1 MKKDNKA
8 LYESIMIAVAREVKK
23 ALNEDI
29 DDLTIKDRQDQKE
42 FSKREELIKK
52 FNELKNQLEDVK
64 DDWLETT
71 KITKQMQEL
80 SNKINAMPSLMK
92 NVNDAAKR
100 HAKVFQS
107 LHDKNIKYE
116 ISNFY
121 CEDNILRLI
130 VKYVSYKD
138 NTRQVI
144 KQLGF
149 DIDMTTNRPHQS
161 VSWYDLNI
169 GTQKLFIPIVDNKE
183 AAEYIANLCK
193 KYLMD
198 KNSNLCKSS
207 YYFGNNDI
215 YNLPSDEDKVSTVQG
230 NNMDI
235 DRSAQS
241 LVKYFKQKYGD
252 QWKDKL
258 TNYMN
263 KNKENEKIQKIKKVL
278 WKYLKENFI
287 KG

>member
-1 MKKDNKA
+1 MKRDNKKA
-8 LYESIMIAVAREVKK
+8 LYENIMMAVAKEVKK

-52 FNELKNQLEDVK
+52 FNELKNQLEDAK
-64 DDWLETT
+64 DDWVETN
-71 KITKQMQEL
+71 KIIKQMQEL
-80 SNKINAMPSLMK
+80 SNKINAMPDLHD
-92 NVNDAAKR
+92 NIDDAAKR
-100 HAKVFQS
+100 HTKAFQS
-107 LHDKNIKYE
+107 LNNKNIKYE

-121 CEDNILRLI
+121 YGDNILRLI

-138 NTRQVI
+138 NTRQLI

-149 DIDMTTNRPHQS
+149 DIDITTNRPYQTL
-161 VSWYDLNI
+161 SWHDLNS
-169 GTQKLFIPIVDNKE
+169 TQKLVIPIVDNKE

-193 KYLMD
+193 KYLID
-198 KNSNLCKSS
+198 KNSNLCKST
-207 YYFGNNDI
+207 YYFGNEDNTNNVAMVQKAD
-215 YNLPSDEDKVSTVQG
+215 YNV
-230 NNMDI
+230 

-258 TNYMN
+258 KEYMD

-278 WKYLKENFI
+278 WKYLK
-287 KG
+287 

>member
-1 MKKDNKA
+1 MKSDNKKA
-8 LYESIMIAVAREVKK
+8 LYESIMTSVAKEVKK
-23 ALNEDI
+23 VLNEDI

-64 DDWLETT
+64 DNWVEIN
-71 KITKQMQEL
+71 KIIKQMQEL
-80 SNKINAMPSLMK
+80 SNKINAMPSLM
-92 NVNDAAKR
+92 NNINDAAER
-100 HAKVFQS
+100 HTKVFQS
-107 LHDKNIKYE
+107 LNNKNIKYE

-121 CEDNILRLI
+121 CNDNILRLI

-138 NTRQVI
+138 NTRQLI
-144 KQLGF
+144 KQLCF

-161 VSWYDLNI
+161 VSWYNLNI

-193 KYLMD
+193 KYLID

-207 YYFGNNDI
+207 YYFGNNDL
-215 YNLPSDEDKVSTVQG
+215 YNLPSDANNSSNNVSTVQK
-230 NNMDI
+230 NSYDI
-235 DRSAQS
+235 DRSAQN

-258 TNYMN
+258 KDYMN
-263 KNKENEKIQKIKKVL
+263 KNKENDKIQKIREVL
-278 WKYLKENFI
+278 WKYLK
-287 KG
+287 